1 MNGSVRVKTLQIDG
15 RDVSAGEDETIL
27 DIARENGI
35 FLPTLCHLDGL
46 TEVGACRLCLVEV
59 KGISKLLPAC
69 ATRVEEGMEVLTN
82 SEQLQHYRKTILE
95 LLGRSEEHT
104 SELQSPD
111 HLVCRLLLEKKK
123 IRRIVYQN
131 SS

>member
-95 LLGRSEEHT
+95 LLGRSWKRT
-104 SELQSPD
+104 NQS
-111 HLVCRLLLEKKK
+111 RS
-123 IRRIVYQN
+123 RRN
-131 SS
+131 DSN